1 MMGDNDLHV
10 TGTLVWYYYICKRE
24 VWLMARHLV
33 PDEDNP
39 NIDLGRF
46 IGEHT
51 YRRDKKEITVDHI
64 KLDILRKEKGQIV
77 VGEVKKSSKYEKS
90 ATMQLAFYL
99 MELRE
104 KGVDAVGEL
113 LFPKEKKKTRVEIN
127 DELIVQIENAKKEIL
142 KIAYQE
148 TPPLPQKINYCRNCA
163 YAELCWS

>member
-1 MMGDNDLHV
+1 MGDNDLHV

-64 KLDILRKEKGQIV
+64 KLDILRKEKGQLV

>member
-64 KLDILRKEKGQIV
+64 KLDILRKEKGQLV

>member
-64 KLDILRKEKGQIV
+64 KLDILRKEKGQLV

-99 MELRE
+99 MKLRE

-142 KIAYQE
+142 KIVYQE

>member
-1 MMGDNDLHV
+1 MGDNDLHV

-51 YRRDKKEITVDHI
+51 YRRNKKEITVDHI
-64 KLDILRKEKGQIV
+64 KLDILRKEKGQLV

-142 KIAYQE
+142 KIVYQE

>member
-64 KLDILRKEKGQIV
+64 KLDILRKEKGQLV

-142 KIAYQE
+142 KIVYQE

>member
-1 MMGDNDLHV
+1 MGDNDLHV

-64 KLDILRKEKGQIV
+64 KLDILRKEKGQLV

-99 MELRE
+99 MKLRE

-142 KIAYQE
+142 KIVYQE

>member
-1 MMGDNDLHV
+1 
-10 TGTLVWYYYICKRE
+10 
-24 VWLMARHLV
+24 
-33 PDEDNP
+33 
-39 NIDLGRF
+39 
-46 IGEHT
+46 
-51 YRRDKKEITVDHI
+51 
-64 KLDILRKEKGQIV
+64 
-77 VGEVKKSSKYEKS
+77 
-90 ATMQLAFYL
+90 MQLAFYL

-142 KIAYQE
+142 KIVYQE

>member
-1 MMGDNDLHV
+1 MGDNDLHV

-64 KLDILRKEKGQIV
+64 KLDILRKEKGQLV

-142 KIAYQE
+142 KIVYQE

>member
-51 YRRDKKEITVDHI
+51 YRRNKKEITVDHI
-64 KLDILRKEKGQIV
+64 KLDILRKEKGQLV

-142 KIAYQE
+142 KIVYQE